1 MVGWGDCVN
10 VVMNLK
16 ILDVPNIKA
25 SHIVL
30 FMHLIRLADEN
41 NEVSLSVT
49 KIMEL
54 IKCSNRKSVID
65 YLRVLKENNIISF
78 ISENGVTNTYK
89 LNGEYFNK

>member
-1 MVGWGDCVN
+1 MN

-25 SHIVL
+25 LHIVL
-30 FMHLIRLADEN
+30 FMQLIRLADEN
-41 NEVSLSVT
+41 NEVSVSVT
-49 KIMEL
+49 KLMEL

-65 YLRVLKENNIISF
+65 YLRVLKDNNIIGF

-89 LNGEYFNK
+89 LNGEYFSK